1 MRRNG
6 HCERA
11 DGHQRCLPDARHLE
25 ALHDYQLVTLHMR
38 RNGQCERADGHQRR
52 LSHARRL
59 EALLD
64 YQLLSIA
71 HAQELTL

>member
-6 HCERA
+6 QCERA
-11 DGHQRCLPDARHLE
+11 DGHQRRLPYARHLE
-25 ALHDYQLVTLHMR
+25 ALHDYQLVTLRMR
-38 RNGQCERADGHQRR
+38 RNEQCERADGHQRR

-59 EALLD
+59 KALHG

-71 HAQELTL
+71 HAQEWTL